1 MSVPELAP
9 GGALRSLPA
18 SAGKSCPPH
27 ARRLAEDARH
37 ANAIRGLCRT
47 PPLGN
52 HGVRRPTALGAD
64 AGAPLRDPA
73 FPPHTYPRELP
84 RRRLNSRSPQEA
96 CPSLRGT
103 PCRLTVATYGMT

>member
-18 SAGKSCPPH
+18 SAGTRAC
-27 ARRLAEDARH
+27 AA
-37 ANAIRGLCRT
+37 
-47 PPLGN
+47 
-52 HGVRRPTALGAD
+52 PTALGAD